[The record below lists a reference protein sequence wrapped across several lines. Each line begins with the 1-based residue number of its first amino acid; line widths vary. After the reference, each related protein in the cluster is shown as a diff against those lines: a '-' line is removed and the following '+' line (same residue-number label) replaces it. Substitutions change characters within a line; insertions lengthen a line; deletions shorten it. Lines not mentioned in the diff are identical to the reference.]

1 MILAGLSEDANQID
15 QMSHDPV
22 AALALVQGLIDDRFA
37 DIRDMISLQTMETL
51 IGETPI
57 LGRRPDIIYSLEMM
71 IDNAAQFAKNKV
83 NIAVGWDKKHLI
95 IQITDDGPGFVSA
108 VLNRLGEPYNS
119 SRIGVDGH
127 MGLGLFITTTM
138 IEGLGGQLV
147 ARNVKEGGAEITF
160 ILPRA
165 EIDVRYKD

>member
-1 MILAGLSEDANQID
+1 
-15 QMSHDPV
+15 
-22 AALALVQGLIDDRFA
+22 
-37 DIRDMISLQTMETL
+37 
-51 IGETPI
+51 
-57 LGRRPDIIYSLEMM
+57 
-71 IDNAAQFAKNKV
+71 
-83 NIAVGWDKKHLI
+83 
-95 IQITDDGPGFVSA
+95 
-108 VLNRLGEPYNS
+108 
-119 SRIGVDGH
+119 

>member
-1 MILAGLSEDANQID
+1 VLS
-15 QMSHDPV
+15 
-22 AALALVQGLIDDRFA
+22 
-37 DIRDMISLQTMETL
+37 
-51 IGETPI
+51 
-57 LGRRPDIIYSLEMM
+57 
-71 IDNAAQFAKNKV
+71 
-83 NIAVGWDKKHLI
+83 
-95 IQITDDGPGFVSA
+95 
-108 VLNRLGEPYNS
+108 RLGEPYNS
-119 SRIGVDGH
+119 SRKGVDGH